1 VDLGLAGRTCVVTGG
16 SQGIGRGVAEALT
29 REGARVAI
37 VARSEAPLLAAAD
50 ALEADGLARPHVV
63 VADVTAPDG
72 PVLIRDRVFEAFGA
86 VDVLV
91 NSAGGS
97 RKLAWDA
104 PDSAWDEGIALNFHS
119 LRRLTNAFLPG
130 MRSAGYGRVV
140 NVTGTSEPL
149 NINAAASAKAAT
161 HAWAKAL
168 SREIAPDG
176 VTINSVAPG
185 IIRSQQVME
194 KVFVDDDERAE
205 VVRTLVPAGYMGE
218 AYDIACLITF
228 LASAPARYITGTV
241 IHVDGGV
248 RRFAF

>member
-1 VDLGLAGRTCVVTGG
+1 MDLGLTGRCCVVTGG
-16 SQGIGRGVAEALT
+16 SQGIGRGVAESLT

-37 VARSEAPLLAAAD
+37 VARSEGPLQTAAA
-50 ALEADGLARPHVV
+50 ALVAEGLTRPYVV
-63 VADVTAPDG
+63 VADVTSPDG
-72 PVLIRDRVFEAFGA
+72 PATIRDQVIDAFGA

-97 RKLAWDA
+97 RKLDWDA

-119 LRRLTNAFLPG
+119 LRRITNAFLPG
-130 MRSAGYGRVV
+130 MRSARYGRVI
-140 NVTGTSEPL
+140 NVTGTSEPQ
-149 NINAAASAKAAT
+149 NVNAAAAAKAAT

-168 SREIAPDG
+168 SREVAADG

-185 IIRSQQVME
+185 IIRSHQVME
-194 KVFVDDDERAE
+194 KVFASDDARAE
-205 VVRTLVPAGYMGE
+205 TVRNIVPAGYMGE
-218 AYDIACLITF
+218 AFDIASLITF

-241 IHVDGGV
+241 IHVDGGI